1 MSELE
6 LLRDVVRALV
16 AQRRAFA
23 FMSETMKRRM
33 ETGKH
38 PPQETADKAR
48 RASVKYHAQ
57 SAALDRALARLAEL
71 NPRLFDS

>member
-6 LLRDVVRALV
+6 LLRDVVRSLV

-33 ETGKH
+33 ETGER
-38 PPQETADKAR
+38 PRQETADKAR
-48 RASVKYHAQ
+48 QASVSYHEQ
-57 SAALDRALARLAEL
+57 SAALDQALARLAEV
-71 NPRLFDS
+71 NPRLFDR